1 MISVCIATYNGE
13 LFISEQ
19 LSSILSQLGDDD
31 EVVISDDQSTDRTL
45 EIIAGFND
53 PRVKVFSHQRYTR
66 HDFPLDC
73 TTHNFQNAL
82 QHSRGDIIFLA
93 DQDDVWKPNK
103 VNLCINELRDLDFV
117 ICDCLVTDESLNV
130 VKHSYFSSM
139 HTNLSALSN
148 LGICTWLGCCMA
160 FRRKVLDAALPFP
173 ETQVAHDLWLGLVAS
188 SKFRCKM
195 IHVPLSYYRRHQDTV
210 SPVSKKN
217 SYGLW
222 FKIKYRFFA
231 IKELF
236 VRLSVND

>member
-222 FKIKYRFFA
+222 FKIKYRYFA
-231 IKELF
+231 IKEYISSI
-236 VRLSVND
+236 VSK

>member
-13 LFISEQ
+13 RFISQQ

-45 EIIAGFND
+45 EIIAGLND

-82 QHSRGDIIFLA
+82 QHSSGDIIFLA

-103 VNLCINELRDLDFV
+103 VNLCVEELRDNDFV
-117 ICDCLVTDESLNV
+117 ICDCSVTDESLNV

-160 FRRKVLDAALPFP
+160 FRRKVLDASLPFP

-188 SKFRCKM
+188 SRFRCKM
-195 IHVPLSYYRRHQDTV
+195 IHEPLSYYRRHQDTA

-222 FKIKYRFFA
+222 FKVKYRFFA
-231 IKELF
+231 IKEYI
-236 VRLSVND
+236 RSIVNK

>member
-231 IKELF
+231 IKEYI
-236 VRLSVND
+236 RSIVNK

>member
-45 EIIAGFND
+45 EIIAGLND

-103 VNLCINELRDLDFV
+103 VNLCINELRDYDFV
-117 ICDCLVTDESLNV
+117 ICDCSVTDESLNV

-148 LGICTWLGCCMA
+148 LVICTWLGCCMA

-195 IHVPLSYYRRHQDTV
+195 IHEPLSYYRRHQDTA

-217 SYGLW
+217 SYDLW

-231 IKELF
+231 IKEYIRSI
-236 VRLSVND
+236 VSK

>member
-45 EIIAGFND
+45 EIIAGLND

-103 VNLCINELRDLDFV
+103 VNLCINELRDYDFV